1 MRLIQRMPICRL
13 EIRVSSMNFFNL
25 VGIFLITNIILLFGF
40 AMVDWSMGVTRSG
53 KDKQAMG
60 WVVLVFSLGV
70 TLLFV

>member
-1 MRLIQRMPICRL
+1 
-13 EIRVSSMNFFNL
+13 MNFFNL